1 MLTLIHYLPYLAVF
15 ALIAFFLVLFS
26 GDERKT
32 DYRRAPRQQHY
43 QWNDNT
49 AHRDR

>member
-1 MLTLIHYLPYLAVF
+1 MLTLIHYLPYIIA
-15 ALIAFFLVLFS
+15 AGLIALLLIVFS
-26 GDERKT
+26 GDGSKT

-43 QWNDNT
+43 QWNDNS